1 MKKIIAIV
9 AGGYSR
15 EYDVSLRSA
24 QGLDRFIDRT
34 KYDVYHVLLTRYE
47 WSVRLPDGS
56 MQPID
61 RNNFSFS
68 YNGQTVTFDFAYIT
82 VHGTPGEDGRLQG
95 YFDMLQIPYSS
106 CGTLAS
112 AMTFNKYTCT
122 QFLKGQEV
130 RVPDALRIRRGQ
142 TLPTE
147 TIVAQLGLPV
157 FVKPNEGGSSL
168 GTTKVKEPGRMQS
181 AIHEAFDEADEVI
194 IERFV
199 PGIEVTCGCYQTAE
213 KEIVFPLTE
222 VVTDNDFFDYGAKYN
237 GEVQEITPARIP
249 DEVADSIRKETLRIY
264 DLVGAKGVI
273 RVDFIIPS
281 DGKPVMLE
289 INTTP
294 GMTSTSFIPQQVRAA
309 GLNMTDVTTEI
320 IENELKQITKRGFEQ
335 SL

>member
-1 MKKIIAIV
+1 M
-9 AGGYSR
+9 R
-15 EYDVSLRSA
+15 
-24 QGLDRFIDRT
+24 
-34 KYDVYHVLLTRYE
+34 
-47 WSVRLPDGS
+47 
-56 MQPID
+56 
-61 RNNFSFS
+61 
-68 YNGQTVTFDFAYIT
+68 
-82 VHGTPGEDGRLQG
+82 
-95 YFDMLQIPYSS
+95 
-106 CGTLAS
+106 
-112 AMTFNKYTCT
+112 
-122 QFLKGQEV
+122 
-130 RVPDALRIRRGQ
+130 
-142 TLPTE
+142 
-147 TIVAQLGLPV
+147 
-157 FVKPNEGGSSL
+157 
-168 GTTKVKEPGRMQS
+168 
-181 AIHEAFDEADEVI
+181 
-194 IERFV
+194 
-199 PGIEVTCGCYQTAE
+199 CYQTAE